1 MLYTLGLLGLCI
13 AWLLPGHY
21 VPWTS
26 FQQDAFAAGGATLVG
41 LAAIVTTRQWPVR
54 LPAMAGFA
62 LLLALVPLA
71 QWVFGAQ
78 PYRLDAALP
87 AAYLVAF
94 AMAIVAGR
102 QLAEPSGRFVLAL
115 FGVIWIAAIASIGIG
130 LVQWL
135 QIGPYDFIEQT
146 SAGERVSGNLR
157 QPNQLA
163 SLFGLAVAATL
174 WAFVTRRVGPWG
186 AALAMATFGFGVAMT
201 QSRAGWL
208 FVALIVLFW
217 VLYRRRVPLRMHGAS
232 LVVGVGAFIAAVVSW
247 DRLNAW
253 LQSGA
258 HFDSLA
264 SRVQPGNRL
273 LHWQTLWDALLQSP
287 WIGYGWLQVPRA
299 QQAVT
304 LDHAPTFEFLSSS
317 HNQLLDLLLWNGL
330 PIGALV
336 LGAVT
341 WWAVSRMR
349 ACNDAQSWALLLA
362 LSFLFAHSMV
372 EFPLQ
377 YAYFLLPAG
386 FMIGIIESGA
396 PAPAEPA
403 RGINV
408 GRWPYL
414 AALGAMGLLLALIVR
429 EYGELEEQVRRVRL
443 AEVGYVQPGGEP
455 RVPNVDLL
463 DWQREYVRL
472 FLTEPRAGMPPQ
484 QLQWMTDI
492 ATRYPSPTALMRLA
506 RSQALNGQPARAERS
521 LRILCHISLERH
533 CDDGRKHW
541 DTLAQTDERM
551 RLVRYPET
559 PRR

>member
-26 FQQDAFAAGGATLVG
+26 FQQDAFAAGGAWLVG
-41 LAAIVTTRQWPVR
+41 LAAVVTVRQWPVR
-54 LPAMAGFA
+54 LPAMALIA

-71 QWVFGAQ
+71 QWLFGTQ
-78 PYRLDAALP
+78 PYHLDAVLS
-87 AAYLVAF
+87 AAYLAAF
-94 AMAIVAGR
+94 AMAIIAGR
-102 QLAEPSGRFVLAL
+102 QLADGSGRFTLAL
-115 FGVIWIAAIASIGIG
+115 SSVIWVAAIASIGIG

-135 QIGPYDFIEQT
+135 QIGPYGFIEQT
-146 SAGERVSGNLR
+146 AAAERVSGNLR

-163 SLFGLAVAATL
+163 SLFGLAIAAIL
-174 WAFVTRRVGPWG
+174 WAYETRRIGPWG

-232 LVVGVGAFIAAVVSW
+232 LIVGVGAFIAAVVSW

-258 HFDSLA
+258 HIDSLA
-264 SRVQPGNRL
+264 SRVQPGYRL

-386 FMIGIIESGA
+386 FMIGIIESGM

-455 RVPNVDLL
+455 RVPDVELL

-472 FLTEPRAGMPPQ
+472 FLTEPRAGMTPQ

-521 LRILCHISLERH
+521 LRILCHISKERH

-551 RLVRYPET
+551 RLVHFPET